1 MVLELVSTNHGESNC
16 CFITMYYFASFFHL
30 ILFLSCIISPGSP
43 TMFEGRVMLRSQSAM
58 FPTAV
63 SKGGG
68 IEAAL
73 NQYDGTRQKK
83 EKKSPRA
90 SILEYQVQEDAAAG
104 RTSSSLAIS
113 PLSLGMHL
121 SLDRRNEGLRPSV
134 LRLVA
139 PDAIPRSSRVDNA
152 GDRFIP
158 LESTSQRKHSFHL
171 TQKAARSS
179 RDMSYNPIKVP
190 GQSSSNERRLVERHA
205 SHNEGH
211 RGVKQMNENGD
222 DDPHRN
228 TEVELSKQRS
238 KSKKHHQKTHQQSY
252 RNRHKRWVLNPFRQE
267 DEDEVLAKRT
277 HNRRRWSHVF
287 PLGEDEFKRHAGPN
301 WKSLCQPAICEYHS
315 VQCHSWI

>member
-1 MVLELVSTNHGESNC
+1 
-16 CFITMYYFASFFHL
+16 
-30 ILFLSCIISPGSP
+30 
-43 TMFEGRVMLRSQSAM
+43 MFEGRVMLRSQSAM

-90 SILEYQVQEDAAAG
+90 SILEYQVPEDAAAG

-134 LRLVA
+134 MRLVA
-139 PDAIPRSSRVDNA
+139 PDAIPRSSRVDNT
-152 GDRFIP
+152 GDRFVP
-158 LESTSQRKHSFHL
+158 LESSSQRKHSFHL
-171 TQKAARSS
+171 SQKAARSS
-179 RDMSYNPIKVP
+179 RDMSYNPIKAS
-190 GQSSSNERRLVERHA
+190 GQSSSNERRLVERNT
-205 SHNEGH
+205 SQFDTLKESNEGRQTDH
-211 RGVKQMNENGD
+211 RGAKQMTENGD

-228 TEVELSKQRS
+228 TQAELSKHRG
-238 KSKKHHQKTHQQSY
+238 KSKKHHQKTQQQSY
-252 RNRHKRWVLNPFRQE
+252 RNRRKRWVLNPFRQE

-301 WKSLCQPAICEYHS
+301 WKSLCQPAIREYHFLQ
-315 VQCHSWI
+315 VHCWISRCLA